1 MKVQV
6 YSNFSKKKIWKKM
19 KSLSS
24 MRNGRFNTSK
34 YRASFKKWGVLYT
47 HYSKRVGPFPKLPK
61 KIKKI
66 KKIKKE
72 EAIV

>member
-1 MKVQV
+1 
-6 YSNFSKKKIWKKM
+6 
-19 KSLSS
+19 